1 MEMGPLFEAIQTG
14 RDLRGLLQAG
24 HSPNVYEDFEGISWT
39 PLHLA
44 TYRCLTQMAEF
55 LLEARASPN
64 CQTLAARRPGSFQ
77 HLVGLTPLD
86 LAISLDNQA
95 MVGLLVRYGARPAQ
109 VHRLT
114 PSLRHELDKARAV
127 GAAESLVVEPILLP
141 LVEKAQQ
148 QGHWDEADRL
158 LRSIMAH
165 EGEGELTFHRRIRG
179 LLARGKVDEAMEEAS
194 LVFVT
199 YRSRGDYQSALQV
212 LRSMRLIDASAA
224 RPYELEIEYL
234 SSLGWMAAAE
244 ACQQQLLDL
253 HQRQERPHEVA
264 ASRARFEI
272 LRRRPENRSLSR
284 PPAAWTA
291 PGPADSGNSSNLP
304 ALLEEEPE
312 KRPPW
317 WKLWW
322 E

>member
-1 MEMGPLFEAIQTG
+1 MGPLFEAIQTG
-14 RDLRGLLQAG
+14 RDLRELLHAG

-44 TYRCLTQMAEF
+44 TYRCLAQMAEY
-55 LLEARASPN
+55 LLDAWASPN
-64 CQTLAARRPGSFQ
+64 CQTLAARGPGPYQ

-86 LAISLDNQA
+86 LAISLDDEA
-95 MVGLLVRYGARPAQ
+95 LVGLLVRRGARPAQ
-109 VHRLT
+109 VHRFT
-114 PSLRHELDKARAV
+114 PQLRHELAKARAV
-127 GAAESLVVEPILLP
+127 AAAEGLVVEPILLP
-141 LVEKAQQ
+141 LVETAQQ
-148 QGHWDEADRL
+148 LGDWDEADRL
-158 LRSIMAH
+158 LQSIMAH
-165 EGEGELTFHRRIRG
+165 EGEGERTLHRRIRG

-199 YRSRGDYQSALQV
+199 YRSQGDYQSALQV
-212 LRSMRLIDASAA
+212 LRDMRLIKASSA

-244 ACQQQLLDL
+244 ACQQQLLEL
-253 HQRQERPHEVA
+253 HRQQGRRHEVD

-284 PPAAWTA
+284 PPLAWTA
-291 PGPADSGNSSNLP
+291 PEPAENGNSGNLP

-312 KRPPW
+312 TRQPW

-322 E
+322 D